1 MRATFPELWMDVNI
15 HNVDL
20 VTTGREERAG
30 WVITVSSTEHLRIG
44 RIVHMPDMIN
54 CFRDL
59 WISKS

>member
-30 WVITVSSTEHLRIG
+30 WVITVSSTEHVCTRPIRRSTRARG
-44 RIVHMPDMIN
+44 ATAEGPT
-54 CFRDL
+54 
-59 WISKS
+59 SA